1 MITEF
6 GKKLALGCGIATMF
20 FVLIELILMVVGVVP
35 LYERVDPYVGFSG
48 YAPLFVKNTPASGE
62 PTFET
67 AHNKLRWFNS
77 QRFPA
82 RKTKGTTRI
91 FCLGGSTTYGRPY
104 DDRTSFSGWLRRFL
118 QSADPN
124 RRWEVINAGGISY
137 ASYRVTRLMEELANY
152 EPDLFIVYSGHNE
165 FLEKR
170 TYEKLLKA
178 PEFVRNLGVL
188 ASRMRLYSALYDMT
202 YERNAV
208 LPTEVKTLLD
218 RSVGPEDYH
227 RDDEMR
233 DAVLDHYRASLI
245 RMTHV
250 SERAGAKLILVTP
263 ASNIG
268 DFSPFKTEGD
278 PARALATA
286 EQARALDNR
295 DPEVFYLQARAL
307 RALGRIE
314 EAQQAFINARDEDVC
329 PLRALTPVRKI
340 VAEVAQTRNTGFVD
354 FVHTISERSP
364 DGIPGSE
371 LFLDHVHPT
380 IEGNKLLAVAIVQE
394 MTRQGIVSPVATWND
409 AAIAEISEQL
419 ENSLDEQTHAMALK
433 NLSRVLMWAGK
444 HEEAERLINR
454 VVATTSEDG
463 ETHFHKATL
472 LRRAGNSEAALFHY
486 QEAARLSPW
495 NAAVHQGFGVLLSE
509 LGRKAEARTKLETAI
524 RLDPTRV
531 EAHYDLGIVLE
542 SFRDYRKAEIA
553 YRTVLKLDPSHA
565 DAHNNLGIIFAKRG
579 DFAAAT
585 EQFTEALRIDP
596 NHRNANANL
605 TRARKAQSRRPN
617 TKP

>member
-1 MITEF
+1 
-6 GKKLALGCGIATMF
+6 
-20 FVLIELILMVVGVVP
+20 
-35 LYERVDPYVGFSG
+35 
-48 YAPLFVKNTPASGE
+48 
-62 PTFET
+62 
-67 AHNKLRWFNS
+67 
-77 QRFPA
+77 
-82 RKTKGTTRI
+82 
-91 FCLGGSTTYGRPY
+91 
-104 DDRTSFSGWLRRFL
+104 
-118 QSADPN
+118 
-124 RRWEVINAGGISY
+124 
-137 ASYRVTRLMEELANY
+137 
-152 EPDLFIVYSGHNE
+152 
-165 FLEKR
+165 
-170 TYEKLLKA
+170 
-178 PEFVRNLGVL
+178 
-188 ASRMRLYSALYDMT
+188 
-202 YERNAV
+202 
-208 LPTEVKTLLD
+208 
-218 RSVGPEDYH
+218 
-227 RDDEMR
+227 
-233 DAVLDHYRASLI
+233 
-245 RMTHV
+245 
-250 SERAGAKLILVTP
+250 
-263 ASNIG
+263 
-268 DFSPFKTEGD
+268 
-278 PARALATA
+278 
-286 EQARALDNR
+286 
-295 DPEVFYLQARAL
+295 
-307 RALGRIE
+307 
-314 EAQQAFINARDEDVC
+314 
-329 PLRALTPVRKI
+329 
-340 VAEVAQTRNTGFVD
+340 
-354 FVHTISERSP
+354 
-364 DGIPGSE
+364 